1 MLLPQ
6 YEEGKKAEETQETF
20 RGQLLHLMSLLHCFA
35 CLVRPRQLSSLLPW
49 RPWLTAA
56 PLSCCAPFVPCTQHL
71 MRREEVEREAGQEE
85 EEKEKD
91 DDDDDEGESEG
102 EGEGE
107 EGSSS
112 DRQRRDTAAW
122 LFKACR
128 TPDHQ
133 HKKRP
138 AHRQLNNLLDARCFR
153 VRPLCRSLCRQA
165 SGAQDRFDLGVMGEL
180 KAGEKRAL
188 YPPWDVTSKHIE
200 SVLYRNHELPGCCH
214 YSDDKKIHDDT
225 SNVRHKHEKMHRVV
239 EANMFDRVSLIMGWI
254 VRLVGQR
261 RHGGGLWVP
270 PPVLTRPYVPR
281 IYATYTYGD
290 IHIQFYTQISH
301 IDRAEQVPES

>member
-1 MLLPQ
+1 
-6 YEEGKKAEETQETF
+6 
-20 RGQLLHLMSLLHCFA
+20 
-35 CLVRPRQLSSLLPW
+35 
-49 RPWLTAA
+49 
-56 PLSCCAPFVPCTQHL
+56 

-85 EEKEKD
+85 EEEEKEKDGD
-91 DDDDDEGESEG
+91 DDDDDEGE
-102 EGEGE
+102 
-107 EGSSS
+107 
-112 DRQRRDTAAW
+112 RPAHR
-122 LFKACR
+122 
-128 TPDHQ
+128 
-133 HKKRP
+133 RP

-165 SGAQDRFDLGVMGEL
+165 SGRQDRFDLGVMGEL
-180 KAGEKRAL
+180 EAGEKRAL

-281 IYATYTYGD
+281 RYATYTYRD
-290 IHIQFYTQISH
+290 IHIQILHTNLTYRSCGAGTRILATATWHLPCARRSGT
-301 IDRAEQVPES
+301 RRSPSPTRS